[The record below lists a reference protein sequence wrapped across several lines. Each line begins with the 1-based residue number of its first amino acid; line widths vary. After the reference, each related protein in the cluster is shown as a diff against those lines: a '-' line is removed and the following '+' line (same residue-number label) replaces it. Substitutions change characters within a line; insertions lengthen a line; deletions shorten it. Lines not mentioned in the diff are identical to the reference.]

1 MVYECAPKYDIKTL
15 PTINA
20 LILLIALA
28 ELLVLRP
35 EDVPPRVSIDEAI
48 ELAKRYSD
56 DAGKKL
62 INGVLNVI
70 LSKQNDII
78 TGWNTRTP
86 LKYSFFHSA

>member
-1 MVYECAPKYDIKTL
+1 M
-15 PTINA
+15 
-20 LILLIALA
+20 IALA

-35 EDVPPRVSIDEAI
+35 DDVPPRVSIDEAI

-70 LSKQNDII
+70 LAKQNDII
-78 TGWNTRTP
+78 AGWSKREP
-86 LKYSFFHSA
+86 LAYSFFQAT